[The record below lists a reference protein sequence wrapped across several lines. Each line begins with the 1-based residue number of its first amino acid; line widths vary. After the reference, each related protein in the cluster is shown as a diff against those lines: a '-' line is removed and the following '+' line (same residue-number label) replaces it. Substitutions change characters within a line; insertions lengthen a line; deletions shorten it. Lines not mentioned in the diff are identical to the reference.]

1 MKRKRTLVSWSGGKD
16 SCLMLHEIAR
26 GGEWEAAALVCMIKG
41 KENRIS
47 MHGVPVELLERQAQA
62 LRLPVVKAIVSPDMP
77 YEAALEKAISPFRA
91 QGVTHIA
98 YGDLFLADIRAYRE
112 KLHARIGLE
121 CLFPVWMRD
130 TAAFAQDFLAAGYK
144 AIVTCVDARKLA
156 IDFAGRAFDA
166 AFLRDLPASVDPC
179 GENGEFHTF
188 VHAGPLFRE
197 PVAFTASA
205 PERVRYEDP
214 GHAFEL
220 GFCDLIPAAAE
231 PALESRA

>member
-1 MKRKRTLVSWSGGKD
+1 
-16 SCLMLHEIAR
+16 MLHEIVR
-26 GGEWEAAALVCMIKG
+26 GGEWEVAALLCMIKE
-41 KENRIS
+41 KDHRIS
-47 MHGVPVELLERQAQA
+47 MHGVPVELLDRQAAA
-62 LRLPVVKAIVSPDMP
+62 LGLPVVKASVSPESP
-77 YEAALEKAISPFRA
+77 YEAALEKAISPYLA
-91 QGVTHIA
+91 AGVTHMA

-130 TAAFAQDFLAAGYK
+130 TTAFARDFIASGYE
-144 AIVTCVDARKLA
+144 AIVTCVDARKLDA
-156 IDFAGRAFDA
+156 GFAGRAYDA

-197 PVAFTASA
+197 PVAFTPSA
-205 PERVRYEDP
+205 PERIRYEDP

-220 GFCDLIPAAAE
+220 GFCDLIPA
-231 PALESRA
+231 